1 MCFNFPPPYKFT
13 DVNEIVRENIM
24 EFPEHIRREIKILA
38 RKNKVTSVQK
48 ELDRESDGNWT
59 IRYID
64 LSSGFQDEQEIKIES

>member
-1 MCFNFPPPYKFT
+1 
-13 DVNEIVRENIM
+13 M
-24 EFPEHIRREIKILA
+24 EFPEHVRREIKILA
-38 RKNKVTSVQK
+38 RKNMITSVQK